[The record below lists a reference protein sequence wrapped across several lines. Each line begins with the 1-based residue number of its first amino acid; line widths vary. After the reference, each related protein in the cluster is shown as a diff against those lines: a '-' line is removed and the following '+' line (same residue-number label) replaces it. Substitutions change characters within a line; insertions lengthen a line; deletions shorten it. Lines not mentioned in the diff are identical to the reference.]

1 MQVAETFTTEFGAVF
16 DQGELGEL
24 SEEDK
29 KVLVDVYALPTT
41 VYLDACGC
49 ILTEDFW

>member
-16 DQGELGEL
+16 DQEELGEL

-29 KVLVDVYALPTT
+29 AVLVDVYVFPPWNW
-41 VYLDACGC
+41 
-49 ILTEDFW
+49 I